1 MIKSAKY
8 GDKLWV
14 INFDKAIQCRVI
26 RTYAASEKRVKLKV
40 IHKGILGS
48 LHAKFEDCFRTK
60 LSALVYRHK
69 QAEKSFEISARFAFK
84 CRREMI
90 DEDRRVK

>member
-14 INFDKAIQCRVI
+14 INFDKAILCQVI
-26 RTYAASEKRVKLKV
+26 RTYEESEKRVKLKV
-40 IHKGILGS
+40 IHKGMVGS

-60 LSALVYRHK
+60 LQALHRRFMAASK
-69 QAEKSFEISARFAFK
+69 DCFRAEKLYQK
-84 CRREMI
+84 CATEY
-90 DEDRRVK
+90 EKELEK